1 MPFLVIPTQYW
12 GVFFNFFNMIRS
24 NNQQIVEDIFQLFEK
39 YGHDQYFGEPV
50 TQLQHACQAAE
61 FAYAEGYDDEV
72 IIAALLHDIGHL
84 CVEANEHNAM
94 ADLGIKDHE
103 LEGANYLRQRGFS
116 ERICKLVGAHVAAK
130 RYLTA
135 TSDSYYNNLS
145 EASKKTLE
153 FQGGFMSASEVQ
165 AFQDDPHFV
174 LYIRM
179 RIWDEMAKN
188 PDTPLPDLSFYKDL
202 IHSYLMNRSVFT
214 L

>member
-1 MPFLVIPTQYW
+1 MTQAEIAQT
-12 GVFFNFFNMIRS
+12 VTEIFN
-24 NNQQIVEDIFQLFEK
+24 LFEK

-61 FAYAEGYDDEV
+61 FAYAEGYDAEV

-103 LEGANYLRQRGFS
+103 LEGANYLRQKGFS
-116 ERICKLVGAHVAAK
+116 EKICKLISAHVAAK

-135 TSDSYYNNLS
+135 TNPTYYNNLS

-153 FQGGFMSASEVQ
+153 FQGGVMSPTEAQ
-165 AFQDDPHFV
+165 DFQNDPYFT

-188 PDTPLPDLSFYKDL
+188 PATPLPDLSFYRNL
-202 IHSYLMNRSVFT
+202 ISHYLTKKENS
-214 L
+214 